1 MNVSDILTLAKAGF
15 TAEQIGK
22 LMTIDAPAPALPT
35 APAPASAP
43 APAPASALASAP
55 ASAPAPAPAPAPAS
69 APAPAPAP
77 AQDDTSAMF
86 DKVFQQIANLTGI
99 VQRGNIASAHQ
110 PEVATLTA
118 EDVLSEII
126 RPAKGVINDG

>member
-22 LMTIDAPAPALPT
+22 LMQIG
-35 APAPASAP
+35 
-43 APAPASALASAP
+43 
-55 ASAPAPAPAPAPAS
+55 APAPAPAPAS

-77 AQDDTSAMF
+77 ASAPASAPAPAPAPDNTQAQF

-99 VQRGNIASAHQ
+99 VQKGNLQNTQVDNSK
-110 PEVATLTA
+110 TLTA

-126 RPAKGVINDG
+126 RPN

>member
-22 LMTIDAPAPALPT
+22 LMQIGVP
-35 APAPASAP
+35 AP
-43 APAPASALASAP
+43 APAPAPEP
-55 ASAPAPAPAPAPAS
+55 ASAPAPAPAPAS
-69 APAPAPAP
+69 APDNTQ
-77 AQDDTSAMF
+77 AQF

-99 VQRGNIASAHQ
+99 VQKGNLQNAQVDNSK
-110 PEVATLTA
+110 TLTA

-126 RPAKGVINDG
+126 RPN

>member
-22 LMTIDAPAPALPT
+22 LMQIGAPAPV
-35 APAPASAP
+35 
-43 APAPASALASAP
+43 
-55 ASAPAPAPAPAPAS
+55 PAPAPAPV
-69 APAPAPAP
+69 PAPAPAP
-77 AQDDTSAMF
+77 VPAPEPAPVKDNTQEQF

-99 VQRGNIASAHQ
+99 VQKGNLQNAQVDNSK
-110 PEVATLTA
+110 TLTA

-126 RPAKGVINDG
+126 RPN

>member
-22 LMTIDAPAPALPT
+22 LMQIGAPAPV
-35 APAPASAP
+35 
-43 APAPASALASAP
+43 
-55 ASAPAPAPAPAPAS
+55 PAPAPAPV
-69 APAPAPAP
+69 PAPAPAP
-77 AQDDTSAMF
+77 AQDNTQEQF

-99 VQRGNIASAHQ
+99 VQKGNLQNTQVDNSK
-110 PEVATLTA
+110 TLTA

-126 RPAKGVINDG
+126 RPN

>member
-35 APAPASAP
+35 APAPAS
-43 APAPASALASAP
+43 
-55 ASAPAPAPAPAPAS
+55 APAPAPAS

>member
-22 LMTIDAPAPALPT
+22 LMQIGAPAPV
-35 APAPASAP
+35 
-43 APAPASALASAP
+43 
-55 ASAPAPAPAPAPAS
+55 PAPAPAPV
-69 APAPAPAP
+69 PAPEPAP
-77 AQDDTSAMF
+77 VKDNTQEQF

-99 VQRGNIASAHQ
+99 VQKGNLQNAQVDNSK
-110 PEVATLTA
+110 TLTA

-126 RPAKGVINDG
+126 RPN

>member
-43 APAPASALASAP
+43 APAPAP
-55 ASAPAPAPAPAPAS
+55 AQAPAPAS

-110 PEVATLTA
+110 PEVQQLTA

-126 RPAKGVINDG
+126 RPERGGN

>member
-22 LMTIDAPAPALPT
+22 LMQIG
-35 APAPASAP
+35 
-43 APAPASALASAP
+43 
-55 ASAPAPAPAPAPAS
+55 APAPAPAPDNTQ
-69 APAPAPAP
+69 
-77 AQDDTSAMF
+77 AQF

-99 VQRGNIASAHQ
+99 VQKGNLQNTQVDNSK
-110 PEVATLTA
+110 TLTA

-126 RPAKGVINDG
+126 RPN

>member
-22 LMTIDAPAPALPT
+22 LMQIG
-35 APAPASAP
+35 AP
-43 APAPASALASAP
+43 APAPAPAPEP
-55 ASAPAPAPAPAPAS
+55 ASAPAPAPAPAPDNTQ
-69 APAPAPAP
+69 
-77 AQDDTSAMF
+77 AQF

-99 VQRGNIASAHQ
+99 VQKGNLQNTQVDNSK
-110 PEVATLTA
+110 TLTA

-126 RPAKGVINDG
+126 RPN

>member
-22 LMTIDAPAPALPT
+22 LMTIDAPAPTLPV
-35 APAPASAP
+35 AP
-43 APAPASALASAP
+43 APAPAQ
-55 ASAPAPAPAPAPAS
+55 APAPAPAPAS
-69 APAPAPAP
+69 APASEPAS

-110 PEVATLTA
+110 PEATTLTA

-126 RPAKGVINDG
+126 RPDKGGN

>member
-43 APAPASALASAP
+43 APAPAP
-55 ASAPAPAPAPAPAS
+55 ASAPAPAPAPAS
-69 APAPAPAP
+69 AP

-110 PEVATLTA
+110 PEVTTLTA

-126 RPAKGVINDG
+126 RPAKGGN

>member
-22 LMTIDAPAPALPT
+22 LMQIGAPAPV
-35 APAPASAP
+35 
-43 APAPASALASAP
+43 
-55 ASAPAPAPAPAPAS
+55 PAPAPAPV
-69 APAPAPAP
+69 PAPAP
-77 AQDDTSAMF
+77 AQDNTQEQF

-99 VQRGNIASAHQ
+99 VQKGNLQNTQVDNSK
-110 PEVATLTA
+110 TLTA

-126 RPAKGVINDG
+126 RPN

>member
-22 LMTIDAPAPALPT
+22 LMQIDAPAPAPAQ
-35 APAPASAP
+35 APAPTP
-43 APAPASALASAP
+43 
-55 ASAPAPAPAPAPAS
+55 

-77 AQDDTSAMF
+77 AQDNTQEQF
-86 DKVFQQIANLTGI
+86 NKVFQQIANLTGI
-99 VQRGNIASAHQ
+99 VQKGNLQSAQ
-110 PEVATLTA
+110 VDNSKTLTA

-126 RPAKGVINDG
+126 RPN